1 MFLTTP
7 EEVLA
12 HLEAIGDQAAPS
24 GSGLTAAAQL
34 CRAIASADVFW
45 YDCDPA
51 FADVME
57 QCRKAHSSGPVSELL
72 DAIEREHQSA
82 MARSQM
88 KP

>member
-1 MFLTTP
+1 M
-7 EEVLA
+7 
-12 HLEAIGDQAAPS
+12 
-24 GSGLTAAAQL
+24 
-34 CRAIASADVFW
+34 FW